1 MKRIEN
7 KINEIEQLK
16 IENDELI
23 QEVENRIDN
32 EREKLEKIQIKNNE
46 KLSVNEK
53 VNLKTRETECKN
65 NIKNLNQTKNI
76 FLREYAEKR
85 KQKIIELSELRE
97 CFFKEEN
104 EFSEKKSELLTDVI
118 NHAKLYADE
127 QLKKL
132 EKLAKSN
139 HGKNEPLKEKVN
151 SYLKEIEDIT
161 LIVSKSSPYSPY
173 NISFTQKQLSARL
186 KELEKTFYKYN

>member
-16 IENDELI
+16 SENDELI

-53 VNLKTRETECKN
+53 VDLKTRETECKN
-65 NIKNLNQTKNI
+65 NIKNLNQTKNN

-97 CFFKEEN
+97 CFFK
-104 EFSEKKSELLTDVI
+104 
-118 NHAKLYADE
+118 
-127 QLKKL
+127 
-132 EKLAKSN
+132 
-139 HGKNEPLKEKVN
+139 
-151 SYLKEIEDIT
+151 
-161 LIVSKSSPYSPY
+161 
-173 NISFTQKQLSARL
+173 
-186 KELEKTFYKYN
+186 

>member
-16 IENDELI
+16 SENDELI

-53 VNLKTRETECKN
+53 VDLKTRETECKN
-65 NIKNLNQTKNI
+65 NIKNLNQTKNN

-118 NHAKLYADE
+118 NHAKIYADK

-132 EKLAKSN
+132 EKLAKSKN
-139 HGKNEPLKEKVN
+139 TENEPLKAKVN

-173 NISFTQKQLSARL
+173 NISFTQKQLSTRL

>member
-16 IENDELI
+16 SENDELI

-53 VNLKTRETECKN
+53 VDLKTRETECKN
-65 NIKNLNQTKNI
+65 NIKNLNQTKNN

-85 KQKIIELSELRE
+85 R
-97 CFFKEEN
+97 
-104 EFSEKKSELLTDVI
+104 
-118 NHAKLYADE
+118 
-127 QLKKL
+127 
-132 EKLAKSN
+132 
-139 HGKNEPLKEKVN
+139 
-151 SYLKEIEDIT
+151 
-161 LIVSKSSPYSPY
+161 
-173 NISFTQKQLSARL
+173 
-186 KELEKTFYKYN
+186 